1 MKQDQQ
7 QIQFKRQAK
16 NPLFS
21 PLSNKLTN
29 QEWQAQAAFNPSL
42 IKETA
47 DSYHML
53 YRAVSLEKEH
63 AGQWMNLS
71 SIAYAE
77 SRNGLDFEHSRQ
89 LIVPEYDWEKFG
101 CEDPRVTFIDG
112 QYYIFYTALAD
123 YPHSA
128 DGIRVAVA
136 ISADLRTIKEKHL
149 VTHFNAKAMALFPEK
164 INGQYVAVLTPNT
177 DQPPSMIAV
186 ARFDELEDI
195 WSPGYW
201 EKWYQCVGRHQ
212 INLERIDSDQI
223 EVGAVPIK
231 TNDGWL
237 LIYAHIQ
244 NYPTENKR
252 IFGIEAALVDLADPR
267 TIIART
273 KGPLL
278 TPAADYEGDGMVPN
292 VIFPSSALIEDD
304 KLRLYYGAA
313 DTHCAAADIS
323 LAELIKDM
331 KANPFKETYHLVK
344 YRRNPILSPRSENF
358 WEANSVFNPAAVHVG
373 DKYYLVYR
381 AQSPDNTST
390 LGLAESDDGFNFKRY
405 HEPIYVP
412 RKAFEQ
418 KAEPGRLSGC
428 EDPRITR
435 MGDEFLMFYTAYDGI
450 NPPRVA
456 LSSIAVSDF
465 VNHNWQWSEP
475 IVISSPEI
483 DNKNSC
489 LFPEKVRG
497 RYVILHRMAGKEI
510 AIDYLDDLSQLQN
523 EGVWLE
529 KEQSI
534 SPITEHWDGLK
545 IGIAGPPLLV
555 DQGWLLLYHGV
566 SDIDHH
572 YRVGFM
578 LLDRDEPG
586 KVLYRSPYPILRP
599 TEPFERIGDVDNVVF
614 PCGAVIVDGTLF
626 VYYGGADKVVCVAT
640 ADLSELL
647 AQIK

>member
-1 MKQDQQ
+1 MSQVKHNL
-7 QIQFKRQAK
+7 QFARLQK
-16 NPLFS
+16 NPLLS
-21 PLSNKLTN
+21 PKSSDD
-29 QEWQAQAAFNPSL
+29 WQARAVFNPSV
-42 IKETA
+42 IKETE

-53 YRAVSLEKEH
+53 YRAVSREKEH
-63 AGQWMNLS
+63 AGQWMSLS
-71 SIAYAE
+71 TIGHAE
-77 SRNGLDFEHSRQ
+77 SRDGLDFKHTRQ

-101 CEDPRVTFIDG
+101 CEDPRVTFFDG

-123 YPHSA
+123 FPHTA
-128 DGIRVAVA
+128 KGIHIALA
-136 ISADLRTIKEKHL
+136 ISDDLRTIKEKHL
-149 VTHFNAKAMALFPEK
+149 ITHFNAKAMALFPEK

-177 DQPPSMIAV
+177 DLPPAVIAI
-186 ARFDELEDI
+186 AKFDELADI

-201 EKWYQCVGRHQ
+201 EKWYQ
-212 INLERIDSDQI
+212 NLNQHTIPIERIDTDQI
-223 EVGAVPIK
+223 EVGGVPIK
-231 TNDGWL
+231 TADGWL
-237 LIYAHIQ
+237 LPYAHIQ
-244 NYPTENKR
+244 NYPTEDKR
-252 IFGIEAALVDLADPR
+252 IFGIETVLLNLHNPQE
-267 TIIART
+267 IIART
-273 KGPLL
+273 KEPLII
-278 TPAADYEGDGMVPN
+278 PEAKYERDGMVPN
-292 VIFPSSALIEDD
+292 VIFPSSALIEEE

-313 DTHCAAADIS
+313 DTYCAAAEIS
-323 LAELIKDM
+323 LSKLIEEM
-331 KANPFKETYHLVK
+331 KANPFKATYHLVK
-344 YRRNPILSPRSENF
+344 CHCNPILTPRSENF
-358 WEANSVFNPAAVHVG
+358 WEANSVFNPAAVYVNN
-373 DKYYLVYR
+373 KFYMVYR

-390 LGLAESDDGFNFKRY
+390 LGLAESDDGFHFKRY

-412 RKAFEQ
+412 RKEFEQ
-418 KAEPGRLSGC
+418 KKEPGRLSGC

-435 MGDEFLMFYTAYDGI
+435 LGDEFLMFYTAYDGI

-456 LSSIAVSDF
+456 ISSIAVKDF

-475 IVISSPEI
+475 KVISSPEI

-510 AIDYLDDLSQLQN
+510 AIDYLDDLSELQN

-534 SPITEHWDGLK
+534 APRTEHWDGLK

-555 DQGWLLLYHGV
+555 DRGWLLLYHGV

-578 LLDRDEPG
+578 LLDRDDPG

-614 PCGAVIVDGTLF
+614 PCGAVVVKGTLF

-640 ADLSELL
+640 ADLSEML
-647 AQIK
+647 AQIS